1 MLKLM
6 EDELAV
12 AADLAGKRP
21 GVSPH
26 RVSHALWRLGRR
38 IQDERPELLDE
49 ELARMDTERVERR
62 QKRKNG
68 RRP

>member
-6 EDELAV
+6 QDELAV
-12 AADLAGKRP
+12 AADLALKRP

-38 IQDERPELLDE
+38 FQNERPELLDE
-49 ELARMDTERVERR
+49 ELARMDNERVERR

-68 RRP
+68 RHP